1 MLSLP
6 SSLWLTLT
14 VAFTGLLAQSP
25 EELLRRSDVG
35 AFTPSSFRARLILRR
50 QSLNASHEIEIWRS
64 GNTRTLIRFLDTKD
78 RGKFLLRLK
87 DQLWFIAPGAREPV
101 RMSPSYRL
109 YGGVTVDEVLGVRL
123 AEEYRV
129 SSATEEMDAGG
140 KLVVLEL
147 RAKSKR
153 MLFPQVRY
161 VVREA
166 TGKPVQALYRLK
178 SGRAATSVEFME
190 WNETAPI
197 YARRVLVKDLLR
209 RGELTEVE
217 VLELQERPVPD
228 ALFDLR
234 DPTSRRALAESA
246 PGKS

>member
-50 QSLNASHEIEIWRS
+50 LSLNASHEVEIWRS

-129 SSATEEMDAGG
+129 ERATDEMDAGG
-140 KLVVLEL
+140 KLIVLEL

-153 MLFPQVRY
+153 MLFPEVRY
-161 VVREA
+161 AVRET
-166 TGKPVQALYRLK
+166 TGRPVQALYRLK

-190 WNETAPI
+190 WTETGPT

-209 RGELTEVE
+209 KGDRTEVE

-234 DPTSRRALAESA
+234 DPTSRRALESA